1 MLRRRIPGRRGDGVR
16 LGRTRWRSLPPFVS
30 AWTRIK
36 TLKTRLLI
44 ASVLQAAS
52 AICTPSGA
60 ACPRAGVSQVW
71 IRFLTLYRLPA
82 DTVRKPCKLPDS

>member
-52 AICTPSGA
+52 AI
-60 ACPRAGVSQVW
+60 
-71 IRFLTLYRLPA
+71 LYAKRRGLPA
-82 DTVRKPCKLPDS
+82 RRRFASLDPISNALQITS

>member
-52 AICTPSGA
+52 AIFVRQAQPARFAGKINPSL
-60 ACPRAGVSQVW
+60 VS
-71 IRFLTLYRLPA
+71 L
-82 DTVRKPCKLPDS
+82 

>member
-52 AICTPSGA
+52 AILYA
-60 ACPRAGVSQVW
+60 KRCPRAGVSQVW

>member
-52 AICTPSGA
+52 AIFVRQAARPARAQAFRKSG
-60 ACPRAGVSQVW
+60 SD
-71 IRFLTLYRLPA
+71 F
-82 DTVRKPCKLPDS
+82 